1 MSLILTQWQQYLKSE
16 DYDYLVGFVNDTMN
30 GVKRGNE
37 YIVLCGDKLN
47 NSTTSAN
54 MMVNDIIDLV
64 GSANCDLN
72 LHTYD
77 LNSDLN
83 NSKNKEISLDGY
95 SPNPDLLNRLNK
107 KLLIFSTN
115 KNDYDSMVS
124 ELIGGTPFTWGGMYV
139 ATQSVVPGNVITIKS
154 DVGSMQYR
162 HAVNARIIE
171 FVNMTLT
178 NKLVLAC

>member
-1 MSLILTQWQQYLKSE
+1 MSLILTQWEPYLKSE

-30 GVKRGNE
+30 GVKRQNE

-47 NSTTSAN
+47 HSTTSAN

-77 LNSDLN
+77 LDSDLN
-83 NSKNKEISLDGY
+83 NSKNVNGY
-95 SPNPDLLNRLNK
+95 TPNPNLVNRLNK
-107 KLLIFSTN
+107 KLLIFSAN
-115 KNDYDSMVS
+115 NNDYDCMVS
-124 ELIGGTPFTWGGMYV
+124 ELIAGNPFTWAGMYDE
-139 ATQSVVPGNVITIKS
+139 TQSVVPGNVITIKS